1 MYSNQKVV
9 FTKDHPSTITLD
21 NNNGIESLVMYTF
34 HVVTAIRLYR
44 VENVPFRNTLMS
56 GDVDIDV
63 YGLRIEKRV
72 ITDGIETV
80 QEINKGMLTAH
91 QNQVAYLVNLL
102 CRQPISSDGLLHAMI
117 EEEVSTWNNNPFGN
131 PYQKVAETKF
141 KQKKKNEYGS
151 TNPASLSNLKR
162 RPTNLE
168 RFNLV
173 SQHQVSNSQ
182 NRGLNI

>member
-1 MYSNQKVV
+1 MYTNQKVV
-9 FTKDHPSTITLD
+9 FTKDHPCTIALD
-21 NNNGIESLVMYTF
+21 NNGIESLTMYTF
-34 HVVTAIRLYR
+34 HVVTAIRLYH

-72 ITDGIETV
+72 ITDGHETV
-80 QEINKGMLTAH
+80 QVINKGMLTAH

-102 CRQPISSDGLLHAMI
+102 CRQSISDDGFLHAMI
-117 EEEVSTWNNNPFGN
+117 DEEVLTWNNNPFGN

-151 TNPASLSNLKR
+151 TSPANLSNLKR
-162 RPTNLE
+162 RPTNLQ

-173 SQHQVSNSQ
+173 PQYQGSNSQ
-182 NRGLNI
+182 TRGLNI